1 MSGRSYQLQ
10 AYAETKTRMVMT
22 RAEFCKILVAG
33 SLMIRGNGAAEES
46 DRDATQAVE
55 HGLKKLNDVFWL
67 PEIANW
73 VDRPQKDLRAVFE
86 GRMNPP
92 WWSCANVVEGMI
104 DWMNRTSTTSYDA
117 QIREI
122 YEGNVIRGG
131 RYEMLANSMRKNGD
145 WKGQDQQVLARKKKS
160 WKLRGLMR
168 VNFAMSIWM
177 TRDGG
182 LWRGWRFMNA
192 RKSQSISLRQSRFM
206 SIWRRAGDRMV
217 AFPGRWN
224 PINAVRMPLQIACLL
239 CCQQGCIV

>member
-1 MSGRSYQLQ
+1 
-10 AYAETKTRMVMT
+10 
-22 RAEFCKILVAG
+22 
-33 SLMIRGNGAAEES
+33 MIRGNGAAEES

-104 DWMNRTSTTSYDA
+104 DWMNRTSTKSYDA

-131 RYEMLANSMRKNGD
+131 RYEMLANSMQKNGD
-145 WKGQDQQVLARKKKS
+145 WKGQDQQVLARKKKE
-160 WKLRGLMR
+160 LETPR
-168 VNFAMSIWM
+168 VNASQFRNEYLDDS
-177 TRDGG
+177 
-182 LWRGWRFMNA
+182 GWWA
-192 RKSQSISLRQSRFM
+192 LA
-206 SIWRRAGDRMV
+206 WL
-217 AFPGRWN
+217 AFYERT
-224 PINAVRMPLQIACLL
+224 
-239 CCQQGCIV
+239 